1 MSRDAEHFSEVG
13 RGPLARWSAG
23 VYWALVIEVLV
34 VLTSLPGLLLVAAL
48 DRSLGNVPFVAL
60 AAVPIGPALAA
71 AVFAWRDYLHAAAGD
86 RDLAPA
92 RHYWRGYRQS
102 WRDVLLWW
110 VPTLVVL
117 AVLGV
122 NASAG
127 GAFTIVSLV
136 LAAGVL
142 VWAGNALVLSS
153 LFAFRTR
160 DVARLAAYYLA
171 AKPLV
176 TLGVVSLL
184 VVGVAVAVSAT
195 DLLLALLASVL
206 VLMLVRNAGPVVADV
221 TERFTHDGPGPSP
234 RLARGAGGTSHGED
248 GPTVRGQGES

>member
-1 MSRDAEHFSEVG
+1 VSVMSRDAERFSEVG
-13 RGPLARWSAG
+13 RGPLARGSAA

-34 VLTSLPGLLLVAAL
+34 VLTSLPGFVLVLAL
-48 DRSLGNVPFVAL
+48 DRSTGNVPLVAL
-60 AAVPIGPALAA
+60 AAVPFGPSLAA
-71 AVFAWRDYLHAAAGD
+71 AVFAWRDYLRALPGD

-92 RHYWRGYRQS
+92 RHYWRGYRQN

-127 GAFTIVSLV
+127 GAFGAVSLV
-136 LAAGVL
+136 IAAAVL
-142 VWAGNALVLSS
+142 LWAGNALVLSS

-171 AKPLV
+171 AKPV
-176 TLGVVSLL
+176 SALGVLSLL
-184 VVGVAVAVSAT
+184 VVAGAVAVVTT
-195 DLLLALLASVL
+195 DWMLVLLASVL
-206 VLMLVRNAGPVVADV
+206 VLMLVRNAGPVVSDA
-221 TERFTHDGPGPSP
+221 TARFT
-234 RLARGAGGTSHGED
+234 A
-248 GPTVRGQGES
+248 